1 MDDLDEVLLRLA
13 REPVP
18 ASLNGIEARVLAR
31 IAARPA
37 VRAGMG
43 VGAMTIA
50 AALVMG
56 IFGAG
61 FPAREAHTVSALS
74 PLGPVSPLAPSTLLI
89 GAP

>member
-1 MDDLDEVLLRLA
+1 MDYLDEVLARLA
-13 REPVP
+13 HAPVP
-18 ASLNGIEARVLAR
+18 ASLDGLEARVLVR

-37 VRAGMG
+37 VRAGIG

-61 FPAREAHTVSALS
+61 FPAREAHTVSVLS
-74 PLGPVSPLAPSTLLI
+74 PLGPVSPLAPSTLLV